1 MTLAAHAEDDL
12 DQKLRSP
19 PRQQAPKFGRRSAA
33 AQSDSEFSEAG
44 APDRP
49 AEAPIPL
56 HASRE
61 RLGTPLQYAR
71 RQTVA
76 VPGFRRSFLAQI
88 AHSED
93 EHEAA
98 GAAEGE
104 PERAGRR
111 AAAAVAAEE
120 PARGALE
127 ALAMEAGPRKPRR
140 VLPWEE
146 PRRLEEARRRA
157 AEEASASGLQPPRRH
172 GAESGESSDGRDEEA
187 HAAAGGAAG
196 RRGARGR
203 ARRGGRT
210 RGS

>member
-49 AEAPIPL
+49 AEARYRCTP
-56 HASRE
+56 RE
-61 RLGTPLQYAR
+61 SGWGRRCNSAQRRRAR
-71 RQTVA
+71 
-76 VPGFRRSFLAQI
+76 GG
-88 AHSED
+88 
-93 EHEAA
+93 

-187 HAAAGGAAG
+187 HAAAGGGGGAAG
-196 RRGARGR
+196 RSRP